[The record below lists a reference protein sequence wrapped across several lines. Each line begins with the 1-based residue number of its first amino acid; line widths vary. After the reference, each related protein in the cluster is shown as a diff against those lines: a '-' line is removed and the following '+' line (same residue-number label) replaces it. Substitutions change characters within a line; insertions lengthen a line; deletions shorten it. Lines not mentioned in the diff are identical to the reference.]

1 MIRGISCLNETIIS
15 FLHLGDTHYGV
26 NFAKKP
32 RDQLKK
38 EYSNLFFTKSEEVI
52 KKAIDDHKIDFIIH
66 SGDFFNRSKP
76 PPEVIDRAV
85 KPFSETANKGIPIYL
100 LPGNHERSKL
110 PFGLLHYQDNINVFK
125 IPRSFVFKKNAV
137 IIQLTGF
144 PYIRHYARDK
154 FTEVVK
160 QASKHNFKIQ
170 PHFKI
175 LVTHQLI
182 EGSRVYNYVFRS
194 GHNVIQ
200 SSDVPMGFSYIACG
214 HVHRFQFLKQRKYS
228 SSLLSTNEYGLIK
241 QNCLTRKWQL
251 IKNGNQSSA
260 TMSDPIIAYPG
271 SLERVSLAERFEQKG
286 FIIGKLFFS
295 NELNQITHAEYKFH
309 EIESVKM
316 IYQTWNLSEKSSEE
330 YIKNL
335 FNELLEISVDSSSH
349 SKNLKGVIR
358 IKIQGPR
365 KLLST
370 ELTEIKNECE
380 KLNFYVTFSSNY

>member
-1 MIRGISCLNETIIS
+1 MHHRN
-15 FLHLGDTHYGV
+15 
-26 NFAKKP
+26 
-32 RDQLKK
+32 QLKK
-38 EYSNLFFTKSEEVI
+38 KYCDLFFTQSEEVI

-76 PPEVIDRAV
+76 PPEVVDRAV

-100 LPGNHERSKL
+100 LPGNHERGKL

-125 IPRSFVFKKNAV
+125 DPRSFTFKKKGI

-160 QASKHNFKIQ
+160 QASKHDFTVK
-170 PHFKI
+170 PHYRIF
-175 LVTHQLI
+175 VTHQLI

-200 SSDVPMGFSYIACG
+200 SSDVPMVFNYIACG
-214 HVHRFQFLKQRKYS
+214 HVHRFQVLIQNKNS

-251 IKNGNQSSA
+251 FKDVNQSSV
-260 TMSDPIIAYPG
+260 TMRGPVIAYPG
-271 SLERVSLAERFEQKG
+271 SLERVSLAERFEHKG
-286 FIIGKLFFS
+286 FIVGKLFFS
-295 NELNQITHAEYKFH
+295 NELNQITHAEYRFQ
-309 EIESVKM
+309 EIESVRM
-316 IYQTWNLSEKSSEE
+316 IYQIWNLSEKSSEE
-330 YIKNL
+330 YIENL
-335 FNELLEISVDSSSH
+335 LNELLEISAISSSH
-349 SKNLKGVIR
+349 SKNLNGVIR

-370 ELTEIKNECE
+370 ELAEIKNECE
-380 KLNFYVTFSSNY
+380 KLNFFITFSSNY

>member
-1 MIRGISCLNETIIS
+1 LTETIIS
-15 FLHLGDTHYGV
+15 FLHITDTHFGV

-32 RDQLKK
+32 RNQLKE
-38 EYSNLFFTKSEEVI
+38 EYSNLFFSKSEEVI
-52 KKAIDDHKIDFIIH
+52 KKAIECHKIDFIVH

-76 PPEVIDRAV
+76 PPEVVDRAV
-85 KPFSETANKGIPIYL
+85 KPFSITANKGIPIYL

-125 IPRSFVFKKNAV
+125 NPRSFTFKKKGV

-154 FTEVVK
+154 FTKVVK
-160 QASKHNFKIQ
+160 QASKHNLPINS
-170 PHFKI
+170 HYNI

-182 EGSRVYNYVFRS
+182 EGSRVYNYVFRG

-200 SSDVPMGFSYIACG
+200 STDVPMGFNYIACG
-214 HVHRFQFLKQRKYS
+214 HVHRFQILKQLKNS
-228 SSLLSTNEYGLIK
+228 SSLLSTSEYRLIK

-251 IKNGNQSSA
+251 IKNVNQSSA

-295 NELNQITHAEYKFH
+295 KELNKITHAEYSFQ
-309 EIESVKM
+309 EIESVRM
-316 IYQTWNLSEKSSEE
+316 IYQIWNLSEKSSEE
-330 YIKNL
+330 YIENL
-335 FNELLEISVDSSSH
+335 VNKLFEISVNSSSH
-349 SKNLKGVIR
+349 GKKLNGVIR
-358 IKIQGPR
+358 IKIQGPV

-370 ELTEIKNECE
+370 ELAEIKNECE
-380 KLNFYVTFSSNY
+380 KLNFYITFSSNY